1 MKRKLEKDLIE
12 WKNRDDHLPLLL
24 RGARQVGK
32 SYLVEHFGK
41 NQFENVIEVDFEK
54 RPDLGRYFKS
64 RDPAQ
69 IISQLEL
76 AFEKKIIPG
85 KTLLF
90 LDEIQECP
98 DALVTL
104 RYFKELMKDLH
115 VIAAGSLMEFLLNN
129 DKYSFPVG
137 RVEFLYL
144 RPFSFEEFLKEL
156 APIAYERLQKVTL
169 KNPLSDVEHTELLK
183 WLRKY
188 FFIGGMPDA
197 IKKYKS
203 TNSFLDCQK
212 VHKRILQAYESD
224 FGKYS
229 KHIHHKYLQM
239 IFLKIPTLVGKILKY
254 SHIDKEARS
263 RDLKPAIHLL
273 TCAGIVLQVY
283 GTTASG
289 LPLHAHIQDHRFKL
303 LFLDIGLLQTAAQV
317 DAQDF
322 FEKDILQINAGMLAE
337 QFVGQEI
344 LAYDDPDQNRS
355 LLFWEKKKPSNAEI
369 DFVKTIDSKII
380 PIEVKAG
387 SSGKLRS
394 LHSFL
399 EIKKLP
405 LGVRISENNLSMNNN
420 ILSIPLYL
428 TSQLNQLTNQIL
440 KKSNNFEN

>member
-1 MKRKLEKDLIE
+1 MKRKLEEELIK
-12 WKNRDDHLPLLL
+12 WKNKAEHLPLLL

-32 SYLVEHFGK
+32 SYLIEHFGK
-41 NQFENVIEVDFEK
+41 THFENIIKVDFEK
-54 RPDLGRYFKS
+54 RPDLSRCFIN
-64 RDPAQ
+64 RDPEE
-69 IISQLEL
+69 IIKKLEL
-76 AFEKKIIPG
+76 FLGTKIIPG

-98 DALVTL
+98 DALISL

-144 RPFSFEEFLKEL
+144 RPFSFEEFLEEFS
-156 APIAYERLQKVTL
+156 PIALERLQSITL
-169 KNPLSDVEHTELLK
+169 KNTFSDIEHLELLK
-183 WLRKY
+183 WIRKY

-197 IKKYKS
+197 ISTYKS
-203 TNSFLDCQK
+203 TNSFLECQK
-212 VHKRILQAYESD
+212 VHRRILQAYESD
-224 FGKYS
+224 LGKYS
-229 KHIHHKYLQM
+229 KHVEHKYLQM
-239 IFLKIPTLVGKILKY
+239 IFLKVPSLVGQILKY
-254 SHIDKEARS
+254 TNIDKETRS

-273 TCAGIVLQVY
+273 TSAGLILPVFA
-283 GTTASG
+283 TTASG

-303 LFLDIGLLQTAAQV
+303 MFLDIGLLQTASQV

-322 FEKDILQINAGMLAE
+322 FEKDILQINAGALAE

-344 LAYDDPDQNRS
+344 LANDSPDQNRA
-355 LLFWEKKKPSNAEI
+355 LLFWENKKSANAEV

-380 PIEVKAG
+380 AIEVKAG
-387 SSGKLRS
+387 ATGKLRS

-399 EIKKLP
+399 KLKNFP
-405 LGVRISENNLSMNNN
+405 IGVRISENVLSLYDH

-428 TSQLNQLTNQIL
+428 TAHLDRLTMAGL
-440 KKSNNFEN
+440 KKIK